1 VCSKINPYLH
11 QQLIISLGGSDY
23 PDVEF
28 GVLLFN
34 SSQQTR
40 NVSIPI
46 ISSKLLRVSLR
57 LLSDGFSCAAV
68 EPSTAHII
76 ILDTTDDDNDAV
88 CNCVDD
94 MNGKDKGTCSKPVMY
109 VLWEFPH
116 YSCIHACM
124 VPLCRL
130 LFQVVFVMELIYVDT
145 FTVYLFY
152 EFSPSLLFYRPEGFL
167 H

>member
-1 VCSKINPYLH
+1 MF
-11 QQLIISLGGSDY
+11 SLGGSDY

-94 MNGKDKGTCSKPVMY
+94 MNGKDKGTCSKPAM
-109 VLWEFPH
+109 
-116 YSCIHACM
+116 SCGD
-124 VPLCRL
+124 
-130 LFQVVFVMELIYVDT
+130 FLIIPAPMPAW
-145 FTVYLFY
+145 FHFAVYYFK
-152 EFSPSLLFYRPEGFL
+152 
-167 H
+167 

>member
-76 ILDTTDDDNDAV
+76 ILDAADDNDA
-88 CNCVDD
+88 VDD
-94 MNGKDKGTCSKPVMY
+94 MNGKDKGIASQQS

-116 YSCIHACM
+116 YSCTHACM
-124 VPLCRL
+124 LSLLPFTIQAVFVVELLYVDIFLKRDRL
-130 LFQVVFVMELIYVDT
+130 LD
-145 FTVYLFY
+145 
-152 EFSPSLLFYRPEGFL
+152 EFPSGPFFYRPVGVL